1 MSLSSYRKTPVTL
14 VGETLIPMRRA
25 PQTIVRAIFQC
36 RRMTRTAVFVVAQTG
51 SRGPRYNPLHVTGGR
66 LLHPAQRNQAHV
78 AGVTFCCLEETI
90 GEP

>member
-14 VGETLIPMRRA
+14 VGETLIPMRRT

-36 RRMTRTAVFVVAQTG
+36 RRVTRRAVFVVAQTG
-51 SRGPRYNPLHVTGGR
+51 PRGSRYKPVHVTGGR
-66 LLHPAQRNQAHV
+66 LLHPAQRNQTHV

-90 GEP
+90 GKP